1 MTVTNKLL
9 GALAGVAVAA
19 AALPALAQK
28 TIALGYQAPL
38 TGEMSQ
44 YGEVF
49 RNSATMAVEQFN
61 KSGKLPGATV
71 VLKFEDSKN
80 DAKEGVNIAKKFVD
94 DQEIV
99 GVLGDFSSTVSM
111 AAAQVYAQAGVPQLS
126 QTASH
131 PDYVKISEWQ
141 FRNITTQAFEG
152 PFVAKWALGE
162 GKKKIAV
169 IAIQNDWGQSVVSNF
184 KDAVEKNG
192 GQVTTVEFYNPGNRD
207 FRTILTKVAREK
219 PDAIYLGMFDEDGAS
234 LLQQRRQLNIQ
245 TPTYATS
252 SLYSPKLIAL
262 AGPAS
267 DGLKLSTT
275 FASDSPEPVV
285 KAYVDEYKTRYKAD
299 PTMFAAQAFDATN
312 IMLAAIAKVGPDVT
326 RKTLRD
332 ALAQTTA
339 FPGVTGETTF
349 DPQTREPTK
358 QLARMEIKGGQFA
371 LVK

>member
-1 MTVTNKLL
+1 MTIAKTIL

-19 AALPALAQK
+19 SAVPALAQK

-49 RNSATMAVEQFN
+49 RNSATLAVEQFN
-61 KSGKLPGATV
+61 KAGKLPGATV

-192 GQVTTVEFYNPGNRD
+192 GQITAVEFYNPGNRD
-207 FRTILTKVAREK
+207 FRTILTKIAREK

-234 LLQQRRQLNIQ
+234 LMQQRRQLNVQI
-245 TPTYATS
+245 PVYATS
-252 SLYSPKLIAL
+252 SLYSPKLVAL
-262 AGPAS
+262 AGPSA

-275 FASDSPEPVV
+275 FAVDNPEPVV
-285 KAYVDEYKTRYKAD
+285 KAYVDEYKARYKAD
-299 PTMFAAQAFDATN
+299 PTMFAAQAYDATN
-312 IMLAAIAKVGPDVT
+312 IMLTAIAKVGVNVD
-326 RKTLRD
+326 RKSLRD
-332 ALAQTTA
+332 ALAQTA
-339 FPGVTGETTF
+339 GFPGVTGETTF